1 MMMSKSNF
9 SIGRNTVTALM
20 IAGLIL
26 NTSACDPV
34 MEPTEIPIGVILPLS
49 GTLGP
54 LAQSVMNGMDLA
66 LEEIN
71 ARESFRIRFI
81 VEDGK
86 SNVDSALA
94 AYTRLT
100 DQHRVPAIIG
110 PASSTETERA
120 IPLIN
125 NRKIATLSA
134 TAARSGLGTQ
144 SEFLFLSSLSV
155 GRTVPEGV
163 RISKKHL
170 GYKNVATLVNKVDAF
185 SNSSNDFITQE
196 LGMHSDVTI
205 VHAASYRLPQGES
218 FGDITTQLTAIQNA
232 APTPDAIF
240 LSALPE
246 GRIGTLIAA
255 HRLGLRIPFIVNF
268 ISIEAIHAV
277 NEAEP
282 GAAEGTI
289 TFQVWLP
296 NSVVAESQEFVNNYL
311 SKFGEEPG
319 DFAARGYAAVTILGE
334 ALNRVS
340 TYDATSIRDALAE
353 IRDFPSIFGSF
364 SFDENGDAVTSP
376 VIARVQNNKFE
387 VLN

>member
-1 MMMSKSNF
+1 
-9 SIGRNTVTALM
+9 M
-20 IAGLIL
+20 IASLVL
-26 NTSACDPV
+26 NITACDPV

-49 GTLGP
+49 GTLGVP
-54 LAQSVMNGMDLA
+54 GQSVMNGMDLA

-71 ARESFRIRFI
+71 AKESFRLRFI

-94 AYTRLT
+94 AYTRLA

-125 NRKIATLSA
+125 NKKIATLSP
-134 TAARSGLGTQ
+134 TAARSGLGAQ

-170 GYKNVATLVNKVDAF
+170 GYRNVATLVNKVDAF
-185 SNSSNDFITQE
+185 STNSNDFITQE

-205 VHAASYRLPQGES
+205 VHAASYRLPQGAI

-232 APTPDAIF
+232 VPTPDAIF

-255 HRLGLRIPFIVNF
+255 HRHGLRIPFIVNF

-296 NSVVAESQEFVNNYL
+296 NSEVEASREFVDNYRN
-311 SKFGEEPG
+311 KFGEEPG

-340 TYDATSIRDALAE
+340 MYDATSIRDALAE
-353 IRDFPSIFGSF
+353 IRDYPSIFGSF
-364 SFDENGDAVTSP
+364 SFDENGDAVANP
-376 VIARVQNNKFE
+376 VIAQVQNNRFE
-387 VLN
+387 VLDP

>member
-1 MMMSKSNF
+1 MMTRIHH

-20 IAGLIL
+20 IAGLIF
-26 NTSACDPV
+26 NTSACDQVVEPV
-34 MEPTEIPIGVILPLS
+34 EIPVGVILPLS
-49 GTLGP
+49 GTLGVAGQRI
-54 LAQSVMNGMDLA
+54 LNGMDLA

-71 ARESFRIRFI
+71 AREPFRLRFI
-81 VEDGK
+81 IEDSE
-86 SNVDSALA
+86 SNIDSALI
-94 AYTRLT
+94 AYSRLA
-100 DQHRVPAIIG
+100 DEHRVPVIIG
-110 PASSTETERA
+110 PATSSETERA

-125 NRKIATLSA
+125 NKKVATISP
-134 TAARSGLGTQ
+134 TAARSGLSAQ
-144 SEFLFLSSLSV
+144 SEFLFLSSLTV

-185 SNSSNDFITQE
+185 SVSSNDFITQE
-196 LGMHSDVTI
+196 LGTYSDVTI
-205 VHAASYRLPQGES
+205 VHSASYRLPQGTD
-218 FGDITTQLTAIQNA
+218 FGNITAQLTAIQNA
-232 APTPDAIF
+232 VPTPDVIF

-246 GRIGTLIAA
+246 GRTGTLVAA
-255 HRLGLRIPFIVNF
+255 HRFGLRTPFIVNF
-268 ISIEAIHAV
+268 ISIDVIHAV
-277 NEAEP
+277 NDAEP
-282 GAAEGTI
+282 GAAEGVI

-296 NSVVAESQEFVNNYL
+296 NSTVEASRVFVDNYH

-340 TYDATSIRDALAE
+340 MYDAASIRDGLAE
-353 IRDFPSIFGSF
+353 IREFNSIFGSF

-387 VLN
+387 VLGE

>member
-1 MMMSKSNF
+1 MSRSFN
-9 SIGRNTVTALM
+9 SIRRNTVTALM

-34 MEPTEIPIGVILPLS
+34 MEPTEIPVGVILPLS
-49 GTLGP
+49 GTLSVAG
-54 LAQSVMNGMDLA
+54 QSVMNGMDLA

-71 ARESFRIRFI
+71 ARESFRLRFI

-94 AYTRLT
+94 AYTRLA
-100 DQHRVPAIIG
+100 DDHRVPAIIG
-110 PASSTETERA
+110 PATSTETERA

-125 NRKIATLSA
+125 NKKIATLSP
-134 TAARSGLGTQ
+134 TAARSGLSTQ
-144 SEFLFLSSLSV
+144 SEFLFQSSLTV

-170 GYKNVATLVNKVDAF
+170 GYENVATLVNKVDAF
-185 SNSSNDFITQE
+185 SVSSNDFITQE
-196 LGMHSDVTI
+196 LGMYNDVTI
-205 VHAASYRLPQGES
+205 VHADSYRLPQGTS
-218 FGDITTQLTAIQNA
+218 FGDITAQLTAIQNA
-232 APTPDAIF
+232 VPTPDVIF

-246 GRIGTLIAA
+246 GRIGALIAA
-255 HRLGLRIPFIVNF
+255 HRLGLRIPFIVNY
-268 ISIEAIHAV
+268 ISIGAIQAV
-277 NEAEP
+277 NDAEP

-296 NSVVAESQEFVNNYL
+296 NSSVEESRKFVDSYR

-340 TYDATSIRDALAE
+340 MYDATSIKDGLARIKE
-353 IRDFPSIFGSF
+353 FNSIFGSF
-364 SFDENGDAVTSP
+364 SFDENGEAVTSP
-376 VIARVQNNKFE
+376 VIAQVQNNKFE
-387 VLN
+387 VLDN

>member
-1 MMMSKSNF
+1 MMMFRSHY

-20 IAGLIL
+20 IAGLVL

-34 MEPTEIPIGVILPLS
+34 MEPTEIPVGVILPLS
-49 GTLGP
+49 GTLGVP
-54 LAQSVMNGMDLA
+54 AQSVMNGMDLA

-71 ARESFRIRFI
+71 AKESFRLRFI

-94 AYTRLT
+94 AYTRLA
-100 DQHRVPAIIG
+100 DQHKVPAIIG

-125 NRKIATLSA
+125 NKKIATLSA

-144 SEFLFLSSLSV
+144 SEYLFLSSLSV

-163 RISKKHL
+163 RISKKYL
-170 GYKNVATLVNKVDAF
+170 GYKSVATLVNKVDAF
-185 SNSSNDFITQE
+185 STSSNDFITQE

-218 FGDITTQLTAIQNA
+218 FGDITAQLTAIQNA

-240 LSALPE
+240 LSALPV

-268 ISIEAIHAV
+268 ISIEAVHAV

-296 NSVVAESQEFVNNYL
+296 NSVVAESREFVDNYR

-334 ALNRVS
+334 ALNRAS
-340 TYDATSIRDALAE
+340 AYDATSIRDALAE
-353 IRDFPSIFGSF
+353 IRDFPSIFGLF

-387 VLN
+387 VLD